1 MKKED
6 LLQSAKK
13 LKQPSIEAIA
23 EFASKADVMT
33 SKLNDRLSQR
43 DDLVQLIGKGNE
55 DMMQDNH
62 RNHVRFMISLFK
74 DYNPEVFT
82 ETVLW
87 VFRAYRSH
95 GFKLTY
101 WPAQLDNWVD
111 VFKNELSQESFDQI
125 YPFYDW
131 MIINNPLFASISDQA
146 ISEDSKPAVGRHE

>member
-23 EFASKADVMT
+23 EFASKADAMT
-33 SKLNDRLSQR
+33 SKLNDSLSQR

-111 VFKNELSQESFDQI
+111 VFRNELSQESFDQI